1 MIREGEEVVTF
12 PRSLP
17 VPICRR
23 AGRRRAGASPNK
35 YEVSAPH
42 GTIGTL
48 PGRGALPVPW
58 FLMSNFNFFHKQLI
72 KLISLSSSLMDH
84 LFLALKGEQGNSGRR
99 WEVGLMIMSVR
110 PDEA

>member
-1 MIREGEEVVTF
+1 MTLAGEGVVTF
-12 PRSLP
+12 PRSPP

-35 YEVSAPH
+35 YEASAPH
-42 GTIGTL
+42 GTIGAV

-58 FLMSNFNFFHKQLI
+58 LLMSNFNFFHKQLI
-72 KLISLSSSLMDH
+72 KLISLSFSLMHH

-99 WEVGLMIMSVR
+99 WEGGWMLNVS
-110 PDEA
+110 AA